1 MNVHLLNYTIWHIAR
16 ELVLHHRYSLIDNDE
31 GMLTLKRRDG
41 MRVIYLYLMP
51 LIYGSSAEEQLE
63 LIRGQL
69 QESIDWMK
77 SIGIRRPDQIGR
89 KTHVYIRTD
98 AGQQNPG
105 EVLTELKVSSLI
117 ERYRVETWVADLIEH
132 RIYKTRSKVPGT
144 QVIEQAVAGIQAIP
158 NDEAELY
165 DVINQWHHEMLHVQ
179 QERIRPFNEAGRKR
193 GAPLTFLIAAVNLLV
208 WIAMTA
214 MGGSSNPQTLVDFG
228 AKFNPLIDQ
237 GEYWRLFT
245 PIFLHVGGLHLW
257 FNSLSLLALGGKLE
271 RVLGSVRF
279 IVIYLAAGLF
289 GNVSS
294 YMFSPSIS
302 AGASGAIF
310 GLMGALLYLTW
321 KEPDTWDETM
331 GFSIWTGLIMNVIL
345 GFAIPAIDN
354 YAHFGGLISGFIIAF
369 LLFGGKSQHPDHVE
383 QR

>member
-41 MRVIYLYLMP
+41 MRVFYLYLMP
-51 LIYGSSAEEQLE
+51 MIYGSSAEEQLE
-63 LIRGQL
+63 LIREQL

-77 SIGIRRPDQIGR
+77 SIGIRRPDLIVR
-89 KTHVYIRTD
+89 KTHLYIRTD
-98 AGQQNPG
+98 AGLQNPG
-105 EVLTELKVSSLI
+105 EVISKLQVSSLT
-117 ERYRVETWVADLIEH
+117 ERYRVETSVADLVEN
-132 RIYKTRSKVPGT
+132 RLYTARSKLPGT
-144 QVIEQAVAGIQAIP
+144 PIIEQAVTSIRGIP
-158 NDEAELY
+158 YDEAELY
-165 DVINQWHHEMLHVQ
+165 VVINQWHQEMLHIQ
-179 QERIRPFNEAGRKR
+179 QERVRPFNEAGRKR
-193 GAPLTFLIAAVNLLV
+193 GAPITFLIGAINLLI

-214 MGGSSNPQTLVDFG
+214 MGGSSNPQTLIAFG

-237 GEYWRLFT
+237 GEYWRWFT

-279 IVIYLAAGLF
+279 IVIYLAAGIV

-321 KEPDTWDETM
+321 KEPDTWGETM
-331 GFSIWTGLIMNVIL
+331 GFSIWIGLIMNVIL

-354 YAHFGGLISGFIIAF
+354 YAHFGGLIGGFIIAF
-369 LLFGGKSQHPDHVE
+369 LLFGGKSSIRE
-383 QR
+383 AA

>member
-16 ELVLHHRYSLIDNDE
+16 ELVLHHRYSLVDNDE

-41 MRVIYLYLMP
+41 MRVVYLYLMP
-51 LIYGSSAEEQLE
+51 LFYGSSAEDQLE

-69 QESIDWMK
+69 QESIEWMK
-77 SIGIRRPDQIGR
+77 SIGFR
-89 KTHVYIRTD
+89 KPNLIARKIHLYIRTD
-98 AGQQNPG
+98 AGQQNPA
-105 EVLTELKVSSLI
+105 EVITELQVSSLT
-117 ERYRVETWVADLIEH
+117 ERYRVETWVADLVEH
-132 RIYKTRSKVPGT
+132 EIYTAKSKVPGT
-144 QVIEQAVAGIQAIP
+144 DVIEQAVSSIHGIP
-158 NDEAELY
+158 YDETELY
-165 DVINQWHHEMLHVQ
+165 VVINRWHHEMLQTH
-179 QERIRPFNEAGRKR
+179 QERTQPFEEAGRKR
-193 GAPLTFLIAAVNLLV
+193 GGPLTLLLAAINVLIWL
-208 WIAMTA
+208 AMTA
-214 MGGSSNPQTLVDFG
+214 MGGSSNPQTLIAFG

-257 FNSLSLLALGGKLE
+257 FNSVSLLAIGGKLE
-271 RVLGSVRF
+271 RVLGSVPF
-279 IVIYLAAGLF
+279 IVIYLGAGIF

-321 KEPDTWDETM
+321 KEPDTWGETM
-331 GFSIWTGLIMNVIL
+331 GFSIWTGLIMNIIL

-369 LLFGGKSQHPDHVE
+369 LLFGGKSII
-383 QR
+383 RAAA